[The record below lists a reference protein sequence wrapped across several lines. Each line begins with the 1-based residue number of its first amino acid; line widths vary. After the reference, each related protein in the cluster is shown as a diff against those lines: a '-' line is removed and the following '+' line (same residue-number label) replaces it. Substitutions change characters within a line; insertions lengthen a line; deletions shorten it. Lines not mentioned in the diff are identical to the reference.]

1 MRNKIFGGIFMENK
15 LNKIKNYVKE
25 NSDYIMVASG
35 MIMTYLMG
43 CYVGYKCCGETV
55 AIGIEEI
62 TNGDVICKN
71 VQIINKK

>member
-25 NSDYIMVASG
+25 NSDYIMVAAGIFTSY
-35 MIMTYLMG
+35 MIG
-43 CYVGYKCCGETV
+43 CYVGYKCCRETI

-62 TNGDVICKN
+62 TNGDVVCKN

>member
-1 MRNKIFGGIFMENK
+1 MENK

-43 CYVGYKCCGETV
+43 RYVGYKCCRETI

-62 TNGDVICKN
+62 TNGDVVCKN
-71 VQIINKK
+71 VQIINQK

>member
-1 MRNKIFGGIFMENK
+1 MENK
-15 LNKIKNYVKE
+15 LNKIKDYVKE
-25 NSDYIMVASG
+25 NSDYIMVAAGIVTSY
-35 MIMTYLMG
+35 MIG

-62 TNGDVICKN
+62 TNGDVVCKN